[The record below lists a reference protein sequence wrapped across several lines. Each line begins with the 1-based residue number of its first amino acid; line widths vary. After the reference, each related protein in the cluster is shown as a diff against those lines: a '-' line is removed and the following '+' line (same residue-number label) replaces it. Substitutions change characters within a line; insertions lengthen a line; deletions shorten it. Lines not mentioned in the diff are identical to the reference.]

1 MRQDMAKL
9 RHSLQEQKIFS
20 DKMMR
25 HVMAERS
32 SWINRFVKAEF
43 LLMIPIL
50 ILGLLF
56 IMRYMGASWTCVIFT
71 ILFCSA
77 DAVWD
82 AIINRLNTTDFTT
95 LSLVKLKERLLKQ
108 RKMRRNQMMIE
119 VPLVILWAGWFAYD
133 LISNAKG
140 MYQDFPALLLV
151 IMIGVLL
158 VIGIVIVFNI
168 YRKMQATDSES
179 LAEIERLQR
188 EI

>member
-1 MRQDMAKL
+1 
-9 RHSLQEQKIFS
+9 
-20 DKMMR
+20 
-25 HVMAERS
+25 
-32 SWINRFVKAEF
+32 
-43 LLMIPIL
+43 
-50 ILGLLF
+50 
-56 IMRYMGASWTCVIFT
+56 MGASWTCVIFT